1 MTEIGNEITG
11 KEISEEDLFDF
22 KLDDLSLDDLD
33 SGDSEAEDSEED
45 ILELVDL
52 IEEGEKDK
60 YSEAL
65 DEEIAKLLEEEG
77 DAEMLEKEDS
87 EVQAEGVSARE
98 ETLDA
103 GDVLSTA
110 EVRIDFSDSSLTDKE
125 EGAEASPEEKE
136 IDEGTKAP
144 EEPAESGELDLDLS
158 AAFEPETEIEK
169 TEAGEEG
176 IFEPFEGESQE
187 EEVLDLETLL
197 EHEEPAPEE
206 ETARPEEEVSDMVS
220 AEPELPKIE
229 EGPVEPVVGIS
240 EEKIESTVTRAV
252 EDAVGRVTRDTVINA
267 AGEVFSEEKIEGVVT
282 KAVEGAVERV
292 TRETVTNVVGEIF
305 SEEKIESIVTRVVEG
320 TVERV
325 TRETVTNVV
334 GEIFS
339 EEKIEG
345 IVTGVVEGVV
355 ERVTREAVAN
365 VAEKVFTEAIE
376 ALKQSLEPSS
386 D

>member
-1 MTEIGNEITG
+1 MTEMGNEITG

-65 DEEIAKLLEEEG
+65 DDEIAKLLEEEG
-77 DAEMLEKEDS
+77 DAKVLEKEDS
-87 EVQAEGVSARE
+87 EVQAEGVSAQE
-98 ETLDA
+98 ETPDA
-103 GDVLSTA
+103 GDVLGTA
-110 EVRIDFSDSSLTDKE
+110 EVTIDFSDSGLSD
-125 EGAEASPEEKE
+125 EGEKAEASPEEKE
-136 IDEGTKAP
+136 IEEETKPP
-144 EEPAESGELDLDLS
+144 EEPAESPGLDLDLS
-158 AAFEPETEIEK
+158 AAFEPEAQIEK
-169 TEAGEEG
+169 TGADEEG
-176 IFEPFEGESQE
+176 IFEPFEAESQE

-206 ETARPEEEVSDMVS
+206 EIESPEEEVSDMFS
-220 AEPELPKIE
+220 AEPEPAKIE
-229 EGPVEPVVGIS
+229 EVPIEPVVGIS

-252 EDAVGRVTRDTVINA
+252 EDAVGRVTRDTMINA
-267 AGEVFSEEKIEGVVT
+267 AGEV
-282 KAVEGAVERV
+282 
-292 TRETVTNVVGEIF
+292 F

-339 EEKIEG
+339 EEKIES
-345 IVTGVVEGVV
+345 IVTGAVEGAV

-365 VAEKVFTEAIE
+365 VAEKVFTEAID
-376 ALKQSLEPSS
+376 ALRQSLEPSS